1 MSNAHP
7 LLKGVLWLGIMALLF
22 VASMVGYVLYV
33 QLTGLQSVMALKMAQ
48 LVQSLLVFVVPA
60 LLAVWCWSR
69 RPAEWL
75 RLRAVGNG
83 WVYAIVVVL
92 MIVAQPGINMLATW
106 NEGFRLPAFMSEI
119 EQYFQ
124 DMEASAREL
133 TEMLVA
139 ATTIG
144 ALLLNLVV
152 LMIVAQPGI
161 NMLATWNEGIRLP
174 AFMSEIEQYF
184 QDMEASARELTE
196 MLAASPTIGTMLLNL
211 VVLAAVPAIGEE
223 LSFRGVLLGL
233 IDGDTT
239 LGARISPSRRTHI
252 AVWVVG
258 IIFSLIHFQFY
269 GFIPRMLLGVVL
281 GYLLVWTGSLWV
293 PMVAHFT
300 NNALVVLL
308 YFAEEHFAINSESL
322 ESFGTGAT
330 AWAGWLSILLS
341 LLLLLWLVRNAV
353 QKRSSAPHPA
363 NPAGV

>member
-92 MIVAQPGINMLATW
+92 MMVAQPGINMLATW

-133 TEMLVA
+133 TEMLA
-139 ATTIG
+139 A
-144 ALLLNLVV
+144 A
-152 LMIVAQPGI
+152 
-161 NMLATWNEGIRLP
+161 
-174 AFMSEIEQYF
+174 
-184 QDMEASARELTE
+184 
-196 MLAASPTIGTMLLNL
+196 PTIGTMLLNL

-300 NNALVVLL
+300 NNALVVLI

-322 ESFGTGAT
+322 ESFGTGTT
-330 AWAGWLSILLS
+330 AWAGWLSLLLS
-341 LLLLLWLVRNAV
+341 LLLLWLVRNAV
-353 QKRSSAPHPA
+353 QTQSSAPHPA
-363 NPAGV
+363 NPAEA

>member
-1 MSNAHP
+1 MAFREKMLNAHP
-7 LLKGVLWLGIMALLF
+7 LLKGVLWLGIMVLLF

-92 MIVAQPGINMLATW
+92 MM
-106 NEGFRLPAFMSEI
+106 
-119 EQYFQ
+119 
-124 DMEASAREL
+124 
-133 TEMLVA
+133 
-139 ATTIG
+139 
-144 ALLLNLVV
+144 
-152 LMIVAQPGI
+152 VAQPGI

-196 MLAASPTIGTMLLNL
+196 MLAAAPTIGTMLLNL

-322 ESFGTGAT
+322 ESFGTGT
-330 AWAGWLSILLS
+330 TSWAGWLSLLLS
-341 LLLLLWLVRNAV
+341 LLLLWLVRNAV

>member
-22 VASMVGYVLYV
+22 VASMAGYVLYV

-92 MIVAQPGINMLATW
+92 MM
-106 NEGFRLPAFMSEI
+106 
-119 EQYFQ
+119 
-124 DMEASAREL
+124 
-133 TEMLVA
+133 
-139 ATTIG
+139 
-144 ALLLNLVV
+144 
-152 LMIVAQPGI
+152 VAQPGI

-196 MLAASPTIGTMLLNL
+196 MLAAAPTIGTMLLNL

-322 ESFGTGAT
+322 ESFGTGT
-330 AWAGWLSILLS
+330 TSWEGWLSLLLS
-341 LLLLLWLVRNAV
+341 LLLLWLVRNAV

-363 NPAGV
+363 TPAGV

>member
-106 NEGFRLPAFMSEI
+106 NEG
-119 EQYFQ
+119 
-124 DMEASAREL
+124 
-133 TEMLVA
+133 
-139 ATTIG
+139 
-144 ALLLNLVV
+144 
-152 LMIVAQPGI
+152 
-161 NMLATWNEGIRLP
+161 IRLP

-196 MLAASPTIGTMLLNL
+196 MLAAAPTIGTMLLNL

-341 LLLLLWLVRNAV
+341 LLLLWLVRNAV
-353 QKRSSAPHPA
+353 QTQSSAPHPA

>member
-106 NEGFRLPAFMSEI
+106 NEG
-119 EQYFQ
+119 
-124 DMEASAREL
+124 
-133 TEMLVA
+133 
-139 ATTIG
+139 
-144 ALLLNLVV
+144 
-152 LMIVAQPGI
+152 
-161 NMLATWNEGIRLP
+161 IRLP

-196 MLAASPTIGTMLLNL
+196 MLAAAPTIGTMLLNL

-322 ESFGTGAT
+322 ESFGTGT
-330 AWAGWLSILLS
+330 TSWAGWLSLLLS
-341 LLLLLWLVRNAV
+341 LLLLWLVRNAV

>member
-106 NEGFRLPAFMSEI
+106 NEG
-119 EQYFQ
+119 
-124 DMEASAREL
+124 
-133 TEMLVA
+133 
-139 ATTIG
+139 
-144 ALLLNLVV
+144 
-152 LMIVAQPGI
+152 
-161 NMLATWNEGIRLP
+161 IRLP

-196 MLAASPTIGTMLLNL
+196 MLAAAPTIGTMLLNL

-308 YFAEEHFAINSESL
+308 YFAEEHFAISSESL

-330 AWAGWLSILLS
+330 AWAGWLSLLLS
-341 LLLLLWLVRNAV
+341 LLLLWLVRNAV

>member
-133 TEMLVA
+133 TEMLA
-139 ATTIG
+139 A
-144 ALLLNLVV
+144 A
-152 LMIVAQPGI
+152 
-161 NMLATWNEGIRLP
+161 
-174 AFMSEIEQYF
+174 
-184 QDMEASARELTE
+184 
-196 MLAASPTIGTMLLNL
+196 PTIGTMLLNL

-341 LLLLLWLVRNAV
+341 LLLLWLVRNAV

>member
-106 NEGFRLPAFMSEI
+106 NEG
-119 EQYFQ
+119 
-124 DMEASAREL
+124 
-133 TEMLVA
+133 
-139 ATTIG
+139 
-144 ALLLNLVV
+144 
-152 LMIVAQPGI
+152 
-161 NMLATWNEGIRLP
+161 IRLP

-196 MLAASPTIGTMLLNL
+196 MLAAAPTIGTMLLNL

-322 ESFGTGAT
+322 ESFGTGT
-330 AWAGWLSILLS
+330 TSWAGWLSILLS
-341 LLLLLWLVRNAV
+341 LLLLWLVRNAV

>member
-83 WVYAIVVVL
+83 WVYA
-92 MIVAQPGINMLATW
+92 
-106 NEGFRLPAFMSEI
+106 
-119 EQYFQ
+119 
-124 DMEASAREL
+124 
-133 TEMLVA
+133 
-139 ATTIG
+139 
-144 ALLLNLVV
+144 LVV
-152 LMIVAQPGI
+152 LLIIVAQPGI

-196 MLAASPTIGTMLLNL
+196 MLAAAPTIGTMLLNL

-239 LGARISPSRRTHI
+239 RGARISPSRRTHI

-322 ESFGTGAT
+322 ESFGTGT
-330 AWAGWLSILLS
+330 TSWAGWLSILLS
-341 LLLLLWLVRNAV
+341 LLLLWLVRNAV

>member
-106 NEGFRLPAFMSEI
+106 NEG
-119 EQYFQ
+119 
-124 DMEASAREL
+124 
-133 TEMLVA
+133 
-139 ATTIG
+139 
-144 ALLLNLVV
+144 
-152 LMIVAQPGI
+152 
-161 NMLATWNEGIRLP
+161 IRLP

-196 MLAASPTIGTMLLNL
+196 MLAAAPTIGALLLNL

-330 AWAGWLSILLS
+330 AWAGWLSLLLS
-341 LLLLLWLVRNAV
+341 LLLLWLVRNAV

>member
-83 WVYAIVVVL
+83 WVYA
-92 MIVAQPGINMLATW
+92 
-106 NEGFRLPAFMSEI
+106 
-119 EQYFQ
+119 
-124 DMEASAREL
+124 
-133 TEMLVA
+133 
-139 ATTIG
+139 
-144 ALLLNLVV
+144 LVV
-152 LMIVAQPGI
+152 LLIIVAQPGI

-174 AFMSEIEQYF
+174 ACMSEIERYF

-196 MLAASPTIGTMLLNL
+196 MLAAAPTIGTMLLNL

-239 LGARISPSRRTHI
+239 RGARISPSRRTHI

-281 GYLLVWTGSLWV
+281 GYLLVWSGSLWV

-308 YFAEEHFAINSESL
+308 YFAEEHFAISSESL
-322 ESFGTGAT
+322 ESFGTGT
-330 AWAGWLSILLS
+330 TSWAGWLSLLLS
-341 LLLLLWLVRNAV
+341 LLLLWLVRNAV

>member
-1 MSNAHP
+1 MAFREKMANAHP

-22 VASMVGYVLYV
+22 VVTMVGYVVYV
-33 QLTGLQSVMALKMAQ
+33 QLTGVQSVLELKMAQ
-48 LVQSLLVFVVPA
+48 LVQSVMVFVVPA
-60 LLAVWCWSR
+60 LLAVWCWSC

-83 WVYAIVVVL
+83 WMYAIVVVL

-133 TEMLVA
+133 TEMLA
-139 ATTIG
+139 AAPTIG

-152 LMIVAQPGI
+152 L
-161 NMLATWNEGIRLP
+161 
-174 AFMSEIEQYF
+174 
-184 QDMEASARELTE
+184 
-196 MLAASPTIGTMLLNL
+196 
-211 VVLAAVPAIGEE
+211 AAVPALGEE
-223 LSFRGVLLGL
+223 LTFRGVLLGL
-233 IDGDTT
+233 TDGDTT
-239 LGARISPSRRTHI
+239 LGARISPSHRTHI

-322 ESFGTGAT
+322 EAFGTGAT
-330 AWAGWLSILLS
+330 SWAGWLSILLS
-341 LLLLLWLVRNAV
+341 LLLLWLVRNAV

-363 NPAGV
+363 NPEEV

>member
-106 NEGFRLPAFMSEI
+106 NEG
-119 EQYFQ
+119 
-124 DMEASAREL
+124 
-133 TEMLVA
+133 
-139 ATTIG
+139 
-144 ALLLNLVV
+144 
-152 LMIVAQPGI
+152 
-161 NMLATWNEGIRLP
+161 IRLP

-196 MLAASPTIGTMLLNL
+196 MLAAAPTIGTMLLNL

-239 LGARISPSRRTHI
+239 LGAHISPTRRTHI

-322 ESFGTGAT
+322 ESFGTGTT
-330 AWAGWLSILLS
+330 AWAGWLSLLLS
-341 LLLLLWLVRNAV
+341 LLLLWLVRNAV

>member
-106 NEGFRLPAFMSEI
+106 NEG
-119 EQYFQ
+119 
-124 DMEASAREL
+124 
-133 TEMLVA
+133 
-139 ATTIG
+139 
-144 ALLLNLVV
+144 
-152 LMIVAQPGI
+152 
-161 NMLATWNEGIRLP
+161 IRLP
-174 AFMSEIEQYF
+174 AFMSDIEQYF

-196 MLAASPTIGTMLLNL
+196 MLAAAPTIGTMLLNL

-322 ESFGTGAT
+322 ESFGTGT
-330 AWAGWLSILLS
+330 TSWAGWLSLLLS
-341 LLLLLWLVRNAV
+341 LLLLWLVRNAV

>member
-106 NEGFRLPAFMSEI
+106 NEGI
-119 EQYFQ
+119 C
-124 DMEASAREL
+124 
-133 TEMLVA
+133 
-139 ATTIG
+139 
-144 ALLLNLVV
+144 
-152 LMIVAQPGI
+152 
-161 NMLATWNEGIRLP
+161 LP

-196 MLAASPTIGTMLLNL
+196 MLAAAPTIGTMLLNL

-330 AWAGWLSILLS
+330 AWAGWLSLLLS
-341 LLLLLWLVRNAV
+341 LLLLWLVRNAV
-353 QKRSSAPHPA
+353 QQQSSAPHPA
-363 NPAGV
+363 GPAEA

>member
-106 NEGFRLPAFMSEI
+106 NEG
-119 EQYFQ
+119 
-124 DMEASAREL
+124 
-133 TEMLVA
+133 
-139 ATTIG
+139 
-144 ALLLNLVV
+144 
-152 LMIVAQPGI
+152 
-161 NMLATWNEGIRLP
+161 IRLP

-196 MLAASPTIGTMLLNL
+196 MLAAAPTIGTMLLNL

-322 ESFGTGAT
+322 ESFGTGT
-330 AWAGWLSILLS
+330 TSWAGWLSLLLS
-341 LLLLLWLVRNAV
+341 LLLLWLVRNAV
-353 QKRSSAPHPA
+353 QTQSSAPHPA

>member
-106 NEGFRLPAFMSEI
+106 NEG
-119 EQYFQ
+119 
-124 DMEASAREL
+124 
-133 TEMLVA
+133 
-139 ATTIG
+139 
-144 ALLLNLVV
+144 
-152 LMIVAQPGI
+152 
-161 NMLATWNEGIRLP
+161 IRLP

-196 MLAASPTIGTMLLNL
+196 MLAAAPTIGTMLLNL

-330 AWAGWLSILLS
+330 SWAGWLSILLS
-341 LLLLLWLVRNAV
+341 LLLLWLVRNAV

>member
-106 NEGFRLPAFMSEI
+106 NEG
-119 EQYFQ
+119 
-124 DMEASAREL
+124 
-133 TEMLVA
+133 
-139 ATTIG
+139 
-144 ALLLNLVV
+144 
-152 LMIVAQPGI
+152 
-161 NMLATWNEGIRLP
+161 IRLP

-196 MLAASPTIGTMLLNL
+196 MLAAAPTIGTMLLNL

-341 LLLLLWLVRNAV
+341 LLLLWLVRNAV

>member
-1 MSNAHP
+1 
-7 LLKGVLWLGIMALLF
+7 
-22 VASMVGYVLYV
+22 
-33 QLTGLQSVMALKMAQ
+33 
-48 LVQSLLVFVVPA
+48 
-60 LLAVWCWSR
+60 
-69 RPAEWL
+69 
-75 RLRAVGNG
+75 
-83 WVYAIVVVL
+83 
-92 MIVAQPGINMLATW
+92 
-106 NEGFRLPAFMSEI
+106 
-119 EQYFQ
+119 
-124 DMEASAREL
+124 
-133 TEMLVA
+133 
-139 ATTIG
+139 
-144 ALLLNLVV
+144 
-152 LMIVAQPGI
+152 
-161 NMLATWNEGIRLP
+161 
-174 AFMSEIEQYF
+174 MSEIEQYF

-196 MLAASPTIGTMLLNL
+196 MLAAAPTIGTMLLNL

-330 AWAGWLSILLS
+330 SWAGWLSLLLS
-341 LLLLLWLVRNAV
+341 LLLLWLVRNAV

>member
-92 MIVAQPGINMLATW
+92 MM
-106 NEGFRLPAFMSEI
+106 
-119 EQYFQ
+119 
-124 DMEASAREL
+124 
-133 TEMLVA
+133 
-139 ATTIG
+139 
-144 ALLLNLVV
+144 
-152 LMIVAQPGI
+152 VAQPGI

-196 MLAASPTIGTMLLNL
+196 MLAAAPTIGTMLLNL

-330 AWAGWLSILLS
+330 AWAGWLSLLLS
-341 LLLLLWLVRNAV
+341 LLLLWLVRNAV

>member
-106 NEGFRLPAFMSEI
+106 NEG
-119 EQYFQ
+119 
-124 DMEASAREL
+124 
-133 TEMLVA
+133 
-139 ATTIG
+139 
-144 ALLLNLVV
+144 
-152 LMIVAQPGI
+152 
-161 NMLATWNEGIRLP
+161 IRLP

-196 MLAASPTIGTMLLNL
+196 MLAAAPTIGTMLLNL

-239 LGARISPSRRTHI
+239 RGARISPSRRTHI

-322 ESFGTGAT
+322 ESFGTGT
-330 AWAGWLSILLS
+330 TSWAGWLSLLLS
-341 LLLLLWLVRNAV
+341 LLLLWLVRNAV
-353 QKRSSAPHPA
+353 QTQSSAPHQA
-363 NPAGV
+363 DSAEA

>member
-106 NEGFRLPAFMSEI
+106 NEG
-119 EQYFQ
+119 
-124 DMEASAREL
+124 
-133 TEMLVA
+133 
-139 ATTIG
+139 
-144 ALLLNLVV
+144 
-152 LMIVAQPGI
+152 
-161 NMLATWNEGIRLP
+161 IRLP

-196 MLAASPTIGTMLLNL
+196 MLAAAPTIGTMLLNL

-322 ESFGTGAT
+322 ESFGTGT
-330 AWAGWLSILLS
+330 TSWAGWLSILLS
-341 LLLLLWLVRNAV
+341 LLLLWLVRNAA

>member
-106 NEGFRLPAFMSEI
+106 NEG
-119 EQYFQ
+119 
-124 DMEASAREL
+124 
-133 TEMLVA
+133 
-139 ATTIG
+139 
-144 ALLLNLVV
+144 
-152 LMIVAQPGI
+152 
-161 NMLATWNEGIRLP
+161 IRLP

-196 MLAASPTIGTMLLNL
+196 MLAAAPTIGTMLLNL

-239 LGARISPSRRTHI
+239 LGARISPTRRTHI

-341 LLLLLWLVRNAV
+341 LLLLWLVRNAV

>member
-106 NEGFRLPAFMSEI
+106 NEG
-119 EQYFQ
+119 
-124 DMEASAREL
+124 
-133 TEMLVA
+133 
-139 ATTIG
+139 
-144 ALLLNLVV
+144 
-152 LMIVAQPGI
+152 
-161 NMLATWNEGIRLP
+161 IRLP

-196 MLAASPTIGTMLLNL
+196 MLAAAPTIGALLLNL

-239 LGARISPSRRTHI
+239 LGARISPTRRTHI

-330 AWAGWLSILLS
+330 SWAGWLSLLLS
-341 LLLLLWLVRNAV
+341 LLLLWLVRNAA

>member
-106 NEGFRLPAFMSEI
+106 NEG
-119 EQYFQ
+119 
-124 DMEASAREL
+124 
-133 TEMLVA
+133 
-139 ATTIG
+139 
-144 ALLLNLVV
+144 
-152 LMIVAQPGI
+152 
-161 NMLATWNEGIRLP
+161 IRLP

-196 MLAASPTIGTMLLNL
+196 MLAAAPTIGTMLLNL

-308 YFAEEHFAINSESL
+308 YFAEEHFAISSESL
-322 ESFGTGAT
+322 ESFGTGT
-330 AWAGWLSILLS
+330 TSWAGWLSLLLS
-341 LLLLLWLVRNAV
+341 LLLLWLVRNAV

-363 NPAGV
+363 NPAEV

>member
-1 MSNAHP
+1 
-7 LLKGVLWLGIMALLF
+7 
-22 VASMVGYVLYV
+22 
-33 QLTGLQSVMALKMAQ
+33 
-48 LVQSLLVFVVPA
+48 
-60 LLAVWCWSR
+60 
-69 RPAEWL
+69 
-75 RLRAVGNG
+75 
-83 WVYAIVVVL
+83 
-92 MIVAQPGINMLATW
+92 
-106 NEGFRLPAFMSEI
+106 
-119 EQYFQ
+119 
-124 DMEASAREL
+124 
-133 TEMLVA
+133 
-139 ATTIG
+139 
-144 ALLLNLVV
+144 
-152 LMIVAQPGI
+152 
-161 NMLATWNEGIRLP
+161 
-174 AFMSEIEQYF
+174 
-184 QDMEASARELTE
+184 MEASARELTE
-196 MLAASPTIGTMLLNL
+196 MLAAAPTIGTMLLNL
-211 VVLAAVPAIGEE
+211 VVLAAIPAIGEE

-330 AWAGWLSILLS
+330 AWAGWLSLLLS
-341 LLLLLWLVRNAV
+341 LLLLWLVRNAV

>member
-83 WVYAIVVVL
+83 WVYA
-92 MIVAQPGINMLATW
+92 
-106 NEGFRLPAFMSEI
+106 
-119 EQYFQ
+119 
-124 DMEASAREL
+124 
-133 TEMLVA
+133 
-139 ATTIG
+139 
-144 ALLLNLVV
+144 LVV
-152 LMIVAQPGI
+152 LLIIVAQPGI

-196 MLAASPTIGTMLLNL
+196 MLAAAPTIGTMLLNL

-322 ESFGTGAT
+322 EAFGTGT
-330 AWAGWLSILLS
+330 TSWAGWLSLLLS
-341 LLLLLWLVRNAV
+341 LLLLWLVRNAV
-353 QKRSSAPHPA
+353 QTQSSAPHPA

>member
-7 LLKGVLWLGIMALLF
+7 LLKGVLWLGIMGLLF
-22 VASMVGYVLYV
+22 VVMMAGYVLYV
-33 QLTGLQSVMALKMAQ
+33 QHTGVQSVLELKMAQ
-48 LVQSLLVFVVPA
+48 LVQSVMVFVVPP

-83 WVYAIVVVL
+83 RVYAIVVVL
-92 MIVAQPGINMLATW
+92 MIVAQPGINLLATW

-133 TEMLVA
+133 TEMLA
-139 ATTIG
+139 AAPTIG
-144 ALLLNLVV
+144 ALLLNL
-152 LMIVAQPGI
+152 I
-161 NMLATWNEGIRLP
+161 
-174 AFMSEIEQYF
+174 
-184 QDMEASARELTE
+184 
-196 MLAASPTIGTMLLNL
+196 
-211 VVLAAVPAIGEE
+211 VLAAVPALGEE
-223 LSFRGVLLGL
+223 LTFRGVLLGL
-233 IDGDTT
+233 TDGETT
-239 LGARISPSRRTHI
+239 IGSRPSPSLRTHI

-281 GYLLVWTGSLWV
+281 GYLLVWTGSLWA

-308 YFAEEHFAINSESL
+308 YFAEAHFSLNSESI
-322 ESFGTGAT
+322 ESFGTDAT
-330 AWAGWLSILLS
+330 SWAGWLSILLS
-341 LLLLLWLVRNAV
+341 LLLLWLVQNAV
-353 QKRSSAPHPA
+353 QKQSSAPRPA
-363 NPAGV
+363 NPAGE

>member
-106 NEGFRLPAFMSEI
+106 NEG
-119 EQYFQ
+119 
-124 DMEASAREL
+124 
-133 TEMLVA
+133 
-139 ATTIG
+139 
-144 ALLLNLVV
+144 
-152 LMIVAQPGI
+152 
-161 NMLATWNEGIRLP
+161 IRLP

-196 MLAASPTIGTMLLNL
+196 MLAAAPTIGTMLLNL
-211 VVLAAVPAIGEE
+211 VVLAAVPALGEE
-223 LSFRGVLLGL
+223 LTFRGVLLGL

-308 YFAEEHFAINSESL
+308 YFAEEHFAISSESL
-322 ESFGTGAT
+322 ESFGTGT
-330 AWAGWLSILLS
+330 TSWAGWLSLLLS
-341 LLLLLWLVRNAV
+341 LLLLWLVRNAV

>member
-1 MSNAHP
+1 MAFRENMANAHP

-22 VASMVGYVLYV
+22 VVSMVGYVVYV
-33 QLTGLQSVMALKMAQ
+33 QLTGVQSVQELKMAQ
-48 LVQSLLVFVVPA
+48 LLQSVMVFVVPA
-60 LLAVWCWSR
+60 LIAVWCWSR

-83 WVYAIVVVL
+83 WVYGIV
-92 MIVAQPGINMLATW
+92 
-106 NEGFRLPAFMSEI
+106 
-119 EQYFQ
+119 
-124 DMEASAREL
+124 
-133 TEMLVA
+133 
-139 ATTIG
+139 
-144 ALLLNLVV
+144 VV

-174 AFMSEIEQYF
+174 AFMSEIEHYF

-196 MLAASPTIGTMLLNL
+196 MLAAAPTIGALLLNL
-211 VVLAAVPAIGEE
+211 MVLAAVPALGEE
-223 LSFRGVLLGL
+223 LTFRGVLLGL
-233 IDGDTT
+233 TDGDTT
-239 LGARISPSRRTHI
+239 IGARTSPSIRTHI

-258 IIFSLIHFQFY
+258 IVFSLIHFQFY

-293 PMVAHFT
+293 PMTAHFT

-308 YFAEEHFAINSESL
+308 YFAEEHFAINSESM
-322 ESFGTGAT
+322 EAFGTGT
-330 AWAGWLSILLS
+330 TSWAGWLSILLS
-341 LLLLLWLVRNAV
+341 LLLLWLVRNAV

>member
-106 NEGFRLPAFMSEI
+106 NEG
-119 EQYFQ
+119 
-124 DMEASAREL
+124 
-133 TEMLVA
+133 
-139 ATTIG
+139 
-144 ALLLNLVV
+144 
-152 LMIVAQPGI
+152 
-161 NMLATWNEGIRLP
+161 IRLP

-196 MLAASPTIGTMLLNL
+196 MLAAAPTIGTMLLNL

-239 LGARISPSRRTHI
+239 LGARISPTRRTHI

-353 QKRSSAPHPA
+353 QKRSSAPHQA
-363 NPAGV
+363 DSAEA

>member
-83 WVYAIVVVL
+83 RVYAIV
-92 MIVAQPGINMLATW
+92 
-106 NEGFRLPAFMSEI
+106 
-119 EQYFQ
+119 
-124 DMEASAREL
+124 
-133 TEMLVA
+133 
-139 ATTIG
+139 
-144 ALLLNLVV
+144 VV

-196 MLAASPTIGTMLLNL
+196 MLAAAPTIGALLLNL

-322 ESFGTGAT
+322 ESFGTGT
-330 AWAGWLSILLS
+330 TSWAGWLSLLLS
-341 LLLLLWLVRNAV
+341 LLLLWLVRNAV

>member
-1 MSNAHP
+1 
-7 LLKGVLWLGIMALLF
+7 
-22 VASMVGYVLYV
+22 
-33 QLTGLQSVMALKMAQ
+33 MALKMAQ

-60 LLAVWCWSR
+60 LLAVWCWSC

-133 TEMLVA
+133 TEMLA
-139 ATTIG
+139 A
-144 ALLLNLVV
+144 A
-152 LMIVAQPGI
+152 
-161 NMLATWNEGIRLP
+161 
-174 AFMSEIEQYF
+174 
-184 QDMEASARELTE
+184 
-196 MLAASPTIGTMLLNL
+196 PTIGTMLLNL

-322 ESFGTGAT
+322 ESFGTGST
-330 AWAGWLSILLS
+330 SWAGWLSILLS
-341 LLLLLWLVRNAV
+341 LLLLWLVRNAV

>member
-1 MSNAHP
+1 MAFREKMSNAHP

-75 RLRAVGNG
+75 RLQAVGNG
-83 WVYAIVVVL
+83 RVYALVVL
-92 MIVAQPGINMLATW
+92 
-106 NEGFRLPAFMSEI
+106 
-119 EQYFQ
+119 
-124 DMEASAREL
+124 
-133 TEMLVA
+133 
-139 ATTIG
+139 
-144 ALLLNLVV
+144 

-196 MLAASPTIGTMLLNL
+196 MLAAAPTIGTMLLNL

-239 LGARISPSRRTHI
+239 LGARISPTRRTHI

-308 YFAEEHFAINSESL
+308 YFAEEHFAISSESL
-322 ESFGTGAT
+322 ESFGTGT
-330 AWAGWLSILLS
+330 TSWAGWLSILLS
-341 LLLLLWLVRNAV
+341 LLLLWIVRNAV

>member
-106 NEGFRLPAFMSEI
+106 NEG
-119 EQYFQ
+119 
-124 DMEASAREL
+124 
-133 TEMLVA
+133 
-139 ATTIG
+139 
-144 ALLLNLVV
+144 
-152 LMIVAQPGI
+152 
-161 NMLATWNEGIRLP
+161 IRLP

-196 MLAASPTIGTMLLNL
+196 MLAAAPTIGALLLNL

-239 LGARISPSRRTHI
+239 RGARISPSRRTHI

-308 YFAEEHFAINSESL
+308 YFAEEHFAISSESL

-341 LLLLLWLVRNAV
+341 LLLLWLVRNAV

-363 NPAGV
+363 NPAEA

>member
-7 LLKGVLWLGIMALLF
+7 LLKGVLWLGIMVLLF

-106 NEGFRLPAFMSEI
+106 NEG
-119 EQYFQ
+119 
-124 DMEASAREL
+124 
-133 TEMLVA
+133 
-139 ATTIG
+139 
-144 ALLLNLVV
+144 
-152 LMIVAQPGI
+152 
-161 NMLATWNEGIRLP
+161 IRLP

-196 MLAASPTIGTMLLNL
+196 MLAAAPTIGTMLLNL

-322 ESFGTGAT
+322 ESFGTGT
-330 AWAGWLSILLS
+330 TSWAGWLSILLS
-341 LLLLLWLVRNAV
+341 LLLLWLVRNAV

>member
-133 TEMLVA
+133 TEMLA
-139 ATTIG
+139 A
-144 ALLLNLVV
+144 A
-152 LMIVAQPGI
+152 
-161 NMLATWNEGIRLP
+161 
-174 AFMSEIEQYF
+174 
-184 QDMEASARELTE
+184 
-196 MLAASPTIGTMLLNL
+196 PTIGTMLLNL

-322 ESFGTGAT
+322 ESFGTGT
-330 AWAGWLSILLS
+330 TSWAGWLSILLS
-341 LLLLLWLVRNAV
+341 LLLLWLVRNAV